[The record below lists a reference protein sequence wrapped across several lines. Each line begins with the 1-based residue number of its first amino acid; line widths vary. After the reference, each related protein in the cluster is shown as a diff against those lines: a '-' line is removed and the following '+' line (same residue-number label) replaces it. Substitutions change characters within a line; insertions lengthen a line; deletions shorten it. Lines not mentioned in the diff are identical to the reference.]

1 MAAVQTPW
9 GGRFQSAPAELMERF
24 NASIGF
30 DRKLLEAD
38 IAGSV
43 AYARALQRAGVLS
56 TGELEQI
63 EAGLKQVQEEFSA
76 PGCALPDALED
87 IHMAVE
93 QRLTELIGPVGGK
106 LHTGR
111 SRNDQVNLDERLYLR
126 DAIASLQAQIRPF
139 ARRAA
144 GVE

>member
-30 DRKLLEAD
+30 DRKLLAAD
-38 IAGSV
+38 IVGSV
-43 AYARALQRAGVLS
+43 AYARALQRVGVLS

-76 PGCALPDALED
+76 PGLCAP
-87 IHMAVE
+87 
-93 QRLTELIGPVGGK
+93 
-106 LHTGR
+106 
-111 SRNDQVNLDERLYLR
+111 
-126 DAIASLQAQIRPF
+126 
-139 ARRAA
+139 RRT
-144 GVE
+144 

>member
-43 AYARALQRAGVLS
+43 AYARALQRADVLS
-56 TGELEQI
+56 AGELAANRSGAK
-63 EAGLKQVQEEFSA
+63 AGAGRIFSPGLRA
-76 PGCALPDALED
+76 P
-87 IHMAVE
+87 
-93 QRLTELIGPVGGK
+93 
-106 LHTGR
+106 
-111 SRNDQVNLDERLYLR
+111 
-126 DAIASLQAQIRPF
+126 
-139 ARRAA
+139 RRA
-144 GVE
+144 